1 MPGLFGGGGAPGAQT
16 GSQVTPGGGLGG
28 AASSGGLGMLNPYF
42 SQLGPQEQKA
52 AALRMAMANMGE
64 MDFQGG
70 VNAQQRPRT
79 YGLGQLDAVVNES
92 YDRAEREK
100 AWMARERSEKQSEE
114 RYLTQQEQY
123 EKRQE
128 QDRRDRMREAKEQ
141 MEREKRAQEQ
151 QAWQRERMQQ
161 QREEEQRQMQDRQR
175 LAGLSPK
182 IAQGQATPE
191 EQVEYANLQGRYPPP
206 PNPWDQFNQ
215 NNPLNNLMNQDDEIY
230 RYGVGRVQR

>member
-123 EKRQE
+123 DNQLERDARQEKRRAEE
-128 QDRRDRMREAKEQ
+128 QMRQDEYRKANEERAREAA
-141 MEREKRAQEQ
+141 ERQK
-151 QAWQRERMQQ
+151 QAWELQQ
-161 QREEEQRQMQDRQR
+161 QQNEEYEKLAEKYPNLNANEMARYLSLGGRSPSWEQAFGMGQIGQ
-175 LAGLSPK
+175 LG
-182 IAQGQATPE
+182 QGGPQ
-191 EQVEYANLQGRYPPP
+191 Q
-206 PNPWDQFNQ
+206 NP
-215 NNPLNNLMNQDDEIY
+215 DDEIY